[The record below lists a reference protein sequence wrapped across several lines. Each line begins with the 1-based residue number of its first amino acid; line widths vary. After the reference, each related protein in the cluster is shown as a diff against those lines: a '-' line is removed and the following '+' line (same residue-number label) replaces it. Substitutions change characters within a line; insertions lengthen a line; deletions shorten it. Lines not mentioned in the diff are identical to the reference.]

1 MESGK
6 GEASILIVDDHPMM
20 RSGMRELLDA
30 EEDLRVA
37 GEASDVATARSL
49 LRSSRFDLA
58 LVDLSLGK
66 GSGLDLV
73 EEIASRYPDVRVLV
87 VTMHDASLWAERA
100 LRAGALG
107 FVNKAEPESTLLEAV
122 RKVLAGET
130 ALDTKLTDRLVKRA
144 VRGEPRGPA
153 GVAGLSDRQLQVFEL
168 LGRGR
173 SVRQIAEELGISVKT
188 VETHRANI
196 KTKLKVDSSAELL
209 RQAVVWIEQNA

>member
-1 MESGK
+1 MDSGK
-6 GEASILIVDDHPMM
+6 REASILIVDDHPMM

-30 EEDLRVA
+30 QEGLRVA
-37 GEASDVATARSL
+37 GEAADVATARSL
-49 LRSSRFDLA
+49 LKSSRFDLA

-73 EEIASRYPDVRVLV
+73 EEIALRYPDVRVLV

-130 ALDTKLTDRLVKRA
+130 ALDTKVTDRLVKRA

-173 SVRQIAEELGISVKT
+173 NVRQIAEELGISVKT

-196 KTKLKVDSSAELL
+196 KSKLKVDSSAELL